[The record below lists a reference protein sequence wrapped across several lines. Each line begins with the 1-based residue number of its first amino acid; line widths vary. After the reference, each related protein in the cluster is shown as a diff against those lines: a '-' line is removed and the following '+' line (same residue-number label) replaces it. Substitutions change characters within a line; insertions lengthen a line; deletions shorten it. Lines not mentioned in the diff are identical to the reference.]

1 MLCLSLTAFAET
13 ELQTPSDDDISVCY
27 LYTDKISGTL
37 SITNKAATCKST
49 VRGIS
54 GTTTKIVITQ
64 TLQKKNGSSWTK
76 YGSWTKTFNS
86 WYAIYSNS
94 KESLSSGIYRVK
106 TTADVTAA
114 QSMKLSRL
122 SARLFRVDERGWQLK
137 GGELILE

>member
-1 MLCLSLTAFAET
+1 MKKVISTIISVVIILCLSLTAFAEP

-94 KESLSSGIYRVK
+94 KESLSNGTYRVK
-106 TTADVTAA
+106 TTADVYSGSKYETVTAYSKTA
-114 QSMKLSRL
+114 SC
-122 SARLFRVDERGWQLK
+122 
-137 GGELILE
+137 